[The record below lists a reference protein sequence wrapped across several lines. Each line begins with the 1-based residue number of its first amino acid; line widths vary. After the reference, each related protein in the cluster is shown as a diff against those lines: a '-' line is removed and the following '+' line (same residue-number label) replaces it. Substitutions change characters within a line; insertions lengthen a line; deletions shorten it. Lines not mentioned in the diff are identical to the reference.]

1 MGALTRAL
9 TWTSVINRLRAAEAA
24 AELRVL
30 ASHIG
35 HPLDQ
40 GALQLDT
47 GAEVVAAPADVP
59 DGLARALTGRLAF
72 HLGKYQQ
79 DSNQRPA

>member
-9 TWTSVINRLRAAEAA
+9 TWTSVINRLRVADAA

-30 ASHIG
+30 AGHIG
-35 HPLDQ
+35 HPLDH

-47 GAEVVAAPADVP
+47 GADDSCIVYALPVDEQTWCIVRASLLPP
-59 DGLARALTGRLAF
+59 GLRSERRRE
-72 HLGKYQQ
+72 H
-79 DSNQRPA
+79 